1 MKNLFKLIEEFDMDF
16 IYKLIQEED
25 YNKSDAVCKFIEE
38 SQEFL
43 EESYNENINI
53 DATLEEGFD
62 VIQSVLS
69 YWDTVGITKY
79 EMFEGLKK
87 HNEKLENRGWDREAI
102 WRVED
107 VRDM

>member
-1 MKNLFKLIEEFDMDF
+1 MEF
-16 IYKLIQEED
+16 IYKLIQDE
-25 YNKSDAVCKFIEE
+25 NHSKTMATCKFIEE
-38 SQEFL
+38 AQEFL
-43 EESYNENINI
+43 DESYEADINI

-69 YWDTVGITKY
+69 YWDTVGITKD

-87 HNEKLENRGWDREAI
+87 HNEKLESRGWDREAI

>member
-1 MKNLFKLIEEFDMDF
+1 MEF
-16 IYKLIQEED
+16 IYKLIQDE
-25 YNKSDAVCKFIEE
+25 NHSKTMAACKFIEE
-38 SQEFL
+38 AQEFL
-43 EESYNENINI
+43 DESYEAYINI

-69 YWDTVGITKY
+69 YWDTVGITKD

-102 WRVED
+102 RRVEY
-107 VRDM
+107 VRDID

>member
-1 MKNLFKLIEEFDMDF
+1 MEY
-16 IYKLIQEED
+16 IYKLIQDE
-25 YNKSDAVCKFIEE
+25 NHSKTMAACKFIEE
-38 SQEFL
+38 AQEFL
-43 EESYNENINI
+43 DESYEADINI

-69 YWDTVGITKY
+69 YWDTVGITKD
-79 EMFEGLKK
+79 EIFEGLKK

>member
-1 MKNLFKLIEEFDMDF
+1 MEF

-25 YNKSDAVCKFIEE
+25 YSKSNAVCKFIEE
-38 SQEFL
+38 AQEFL
-43 EESYNENINI
+43 EESYNENMNI

-69 YWDTVGITKY
+69 YWDTVGITKD
-79 EMFEGLKK
+79 EMFEGFKK

-102 WRVED
+102 RRLEY

>member
-1 MKNLFKLIEEFDMDF
+1 MEFL
-16 IYKLIQEED
+16 YKLIQDE
-25 YNKSDAVCKFIEE
+25 NHSKTMAACKFIEE

-62 VIQSVLS
+62 VIQSVIS
-69 YWDTVGITKY
+69 YWDTVGITSK
-79 EMFEGLKK
+79 EIFAGLKK
-87 HNEKLENRGWDREAI
+87 HNEKLESRGWDREAI

-107 VRDM
+107 VRDID